1 MRADEDFMTGH
12 GQKLSRQHEVF
23 IATLLTTPTVKQAAK
38 AAGIAEATAGRW
50 MKDPGFK
57 AAYAEARRQALQ
69 EVIALL
75 QKAMLGAVAVLQ
87 TKMLAKDSPPWLQ
100 VQCARDILTLG
111 LRSWE
116 LYDQEERMATLEQM
130 VQRYAEQ

>member
-1 MRADEDFMTGH
+1 MTADEDRMTGH
-12 GQKLSRQHEVF
+12 GEKISRQQEAL
-23 IATLLTTPTVKQAAK
+23 IACLLTTPTVKRAAK

-50 MKDPGFK
+50 LKLEAFK
-57 AAYAEARRQALQ
+57 TAYAEARRQALQ

-75 QKAMLGAVAVLQ
+75 QQTMLGAVAVLQ

-116 LYDQEERMATLEQM
+116 LYDQEERMATLEKM
-130 VQRYAEQ
+130 VQRYADQ